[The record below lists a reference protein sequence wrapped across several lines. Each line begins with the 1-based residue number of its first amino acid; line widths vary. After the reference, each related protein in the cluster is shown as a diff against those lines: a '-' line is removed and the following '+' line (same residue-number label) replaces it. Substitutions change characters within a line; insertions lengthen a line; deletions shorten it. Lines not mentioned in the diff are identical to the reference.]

1 MAGKMSVGMRKRL
14 RGGVTLLKP
23 RRRVCQEVDV
33 ARQAIGTVAVVVV
46 AAAVRGEV
54 VRHVGR
60 VAGERMGGRDVGRP
74 KIGAG
79 CGA

>member
-1 MAGKMSVGMRKRL
+1 VAGKMSVGMRKRL

-33 ARQAIGTVAVVVV
+33 ARQAIGTVAVVV